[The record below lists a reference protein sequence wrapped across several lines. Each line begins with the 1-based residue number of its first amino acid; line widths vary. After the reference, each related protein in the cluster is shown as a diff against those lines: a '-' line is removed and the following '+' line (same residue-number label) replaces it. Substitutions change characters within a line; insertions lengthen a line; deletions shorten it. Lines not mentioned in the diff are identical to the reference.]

1 MATLEEIKAE
11 VTTEIEESKPLYVG
25 TSSGKV
31 EFTDEEYAQRIDDI
45 SNMRFHN
52 QEYGYIN
59 DRQEEYKPISDQL
72 DQLFWAVDDGK
83 FGDDAKTSQWYLDIK
98 KVKTDNPKPS

>member
-1 MATLEEIKAE
+1 MSTLEEIKAE

-25 TSSGKV
+25 TSMGKV
-31 EFTDEEYAQRIDDI
+31 EFTDEEYLQRIDDI

-59 DRQEEYKPISDQL
+59 DRLEEYKPISDQL
-72 DQLFWAVDDGK
+72 DQLFLALMMVNLE
-83 FGDDAKTSQWYLDIK
+83 TIIK
-98 KVKTDNPKPS
+98 LLNGI